1 MTKLVKILAACSAAF
16 LVLGA
21 VAGSALAT
29 PREDQAPSGGGA
41 DGELQQV
48 AHNDAEPAAAEP
60 RPEHPERFVRIAA
73 FTWSKAVPEIVIQAN
88 LTIES
93 ALPFALKE
101 IEVAC
106 AQFARSGV
114 VIDSRHRTITEVVPA
129 HGRLQVEALD
139 IGPIHPEAG
148 SSGCRIVNVTPA

>member
-1 MTKLVKILAACSAAF
+1 MTMSPKILAACTASL
-16 LVLGA
+16 LVLCALAGA
-21 VAGSALAT
+21 ASAT
-29 PREDQAPSGGGA
+29 PREEQAAPAATDSQ
-41 DGELQQV
+41 LQQV
-48 AHNDAEPAAAEP
+48 AHNGDQVAAEP
-60 RPEHPERFVRIAA
+60 QPQHPERFVRIAG
-73 FTWSKAVPEIVIQAN
+73 FNWSKAVGVMQAN

-114 VIDSRHRTITEVVPA
+114 EIESTRRTIVEAVPA
-129 HGRLQVEALD
+129 GGRLQVAALD

-148 SSGCRIVNVTPA
+148 SSGCRVVGVTPA